1 MAKTQKLTL
10 SIDKETLELF
20 KIISEESGILI
31 SRWVTKKMENEILS
45 YTKSHKKDEKLCYKL
60 IKLLLDN
67 GYTIKDIE
75 NNLN

>member
-45 YTKSHKKDEKLCYKL
+45 YVESHKKDEKLCYKL